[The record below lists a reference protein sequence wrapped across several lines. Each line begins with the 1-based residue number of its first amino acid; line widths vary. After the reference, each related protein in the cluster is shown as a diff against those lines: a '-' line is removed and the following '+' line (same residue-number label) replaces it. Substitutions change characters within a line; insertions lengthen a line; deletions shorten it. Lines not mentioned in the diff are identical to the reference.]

1 MQDHQTNIAL
11 VCNNAKRLQKFS
23 KWLKDPNTRISTFEF
38 NEAVPL
44 AGLLRE
50 HLDFVILDCSSQPDF
65 DYRQLETLRHQ
76 QSLRYVPFLFIL
88 SEEQDTLKKQVYLI
102 PNNYLLIEPV
112 DTFAFVSLVTSA
124 LHTANLERRLLMY
137 KDFVEGEKKLISNM
151 DSLLE
156 LNRLYEFEQENS
168 LLDFI
173 RTGLMKRLELA
184 LALETVVFADYSELE
199 RTLTVDLYDDKNQRV
214 LKRHSFRIEGSAVAK
229 LLRLSHPHI
238 IEGSALNDPF
248 VQEMEESLGVKIN
261 SLLFI
266 PLNVF
271 HRPIGALLLL
281 NKLYRNEFSENDLAF
296 GLLVSQKLSYRLE
309 NLRMKAIQTS
319 EQNDLEVLFG
329 KDNRIL
335 KEWKLY
341 KQILDS
347 VNFGAILFDT
357 KGRVYYRNNAAAR
370 LLRIPDR
377 KKAVQN
383 LQDVFSKEELDRI
396 LENIGNTPLPIT
408 RQELHMEHRNIPDY
422 YLGYSIYP
430 LDEPDEPS
438 KFIIVFSEISR
449 SKRIQAEIIRMDR
462 MASLGILSSGIA
474 HEIRN
479 PLAGIKAMAQTLE
492 EEIAGNPT
500 HKEYVDRILRQVN
513 RLDNLLKAFFSYAK
527 PKRPDPSA
535 IHVKK
540 IVMEVLPLF
549 ERKMRDENIT
559 VRQSYARDLYK
570 VFVDANQIEQV
581 FINLLINAFD
591 AIKDEGTVTI
601 HAENAKHPQPFFDRR
616 NRIPSLFSDRYIQ
629 ITISDTGSGM
639 PDEVREKIFN
649 PFFTT
654 KSNGTGLG
662 LSIVYQII
670 KEHGG
675 QIEAKSWPGKG
686 SEFTIL
692 LPAAVEENEA
702 EMIR

>member
-1 MQDHQTNIAL
+1 MYDHQTNIAL
-11 VCNNAKRLQKFS
+11 VCNDARRRQKFE
-23 KWLKDPNTRISTFEF
+23 KWLKDPNTHLNVLEF
-38 NEAVPL
+38 TEAIPS
-44 AGLLRE
+44 AGLLSE
-50 HLDFVILDCSSQPDF
+50 HHDFVILDCFSQPDF
-65 DYRQLETLRHQ
+65 DYRQMESLRGQ

-88 SEEQDTLKKQVYLI
+88 SDEQDTLKKQIYLI

-124 LHTANLERRLLMY
+124 IHTSKLERRLLMY

-156 LNRLYEFEQENS
+156 LTRIYEFEQENR
-168 LLDFI
+168 LLEFV
-173 RTGLMKRLELA
+173 RTDLMKRMELA
-184 LALETVVFADYSELE
+184 LALETAVFAEYSELE
-199 RTLTVDLYDDKNQRV
+199 RTLTIDIYDEKQQIV
-214 LKRHSFRIEGSAVAK
+214 LKRHAFQIEGSAAAR
-229 LLRLSHPHI
+229 LLRLSYPHI
-238 IEGSALNDPF
+238 IEGSDLNDPF
-248 VQEMEESLGVKIN
+248 VQEMEESLGIKIS

-271 HRPIGALLLL
+271 HRPLGVLLLL

-309 NLRMKAIQTS
+309 NLRMKAIQS
-319 EQNDLEVLFG
+319 SGQSDLEVLFG

-357 KGRVYYRNNAAAR
+357 KNRIHYLNESAR
-370 LLRIPDR
+370 QLLRLPDR
-377 KKAVQN
+377 KKAVN
-383 LQDVFSKEELDRI
+383 SLEDIFNKAELQKI
-396 LENIGNTPLPIT
+396 LNNIRKNPLPLT
-408 RQELHMEHRNIPDY
+408 RQELHLQHKNIPDY
-422 YLGYSIYP
+422 FIGYSVYP
-430 LDEPDEPS
+430 LDEPDEDG
-438 KFIIVFSEISR
+438 KYIIVFSEISR

-500 HKEYVDRILRQVN
+500 HREYVERILRQVN

-540 IVMEVLPLF
+540 IIMEVLPLF

-591 AIKDEGTVTI
+591 AIKGEGTVTI
-601 HAENAKHPQPFFDRR
+601 RAENAQHPQPFFDRR

-629 ITISDTGSGM
+629 ITVSDTGTGI
-639 PDEVREKIFN
+639 PEDIREKIFN

-692 LPAAVEENEA
+692 LPAAVDENEK